1 MDRVSLMGHSFGGA
15 TVLMAGS
22 SELRFKTIIALD
34 PWMFPIKDE
43 TLDLIPQPVSMIFS
57 ENLSKI
63 PNTKSIDE
71 WLRSDVNNDYG
82 DDRNA
87 IIINGSNHLQQ
98 SDIPYVF
105 SAFNRIFNTFSWRNR
120 INPIMVHDLTTNL
133 SIQFIG
139 KHLGKSKKSIKQTNL
154 SSVFFFVDSHS
165 RLCKTTRKT

>member
-1 MDRVSLMGHSFGGA
+1 MGHSFGGA
-15 TVLMAGS
+15 TVLMAGAA
-22 SELRFKTIIALD
+22 ELRFKTIISLD

-43 TLDLIPQPVSMIFS
+43 ALDLIPQPVMMIFS
-57 ENLSKI
+57 ENLSKM
-63 PNTKSIDE
+63 PNTKSIEE
-71 WLRSDVNNDYG
+71 WIHHDNEQNN

-120 INPIMVHDLTTNL
+120 INPIVVHDLTTNL

-139 KHLGKSKKSIKQTNL
+139 KHLGINYPKLIFNLLFARATQLVYKQLSICIDCI
-154 SSVFFFVDSHS
+154 VRVII
-165 RLCKTTRKT
+165 